1 MNSFANAARCPA
13 VCAAEDEEPRRER
26 IESALDGLGMPIS
39 QIDDSFVAVG
49 DTLAN
54 CATLLG
60 KVTATFEELSTD
72 LDGDGMRTATDKLA
86 AVIRQAEDIAHSFE
100 TEQVDLDILMKQ
112 VKAVRTPLD
121 ALRKNIQLISTI
133 AINARVVAA
142 TLPGTRDEF
151 SVFTSDIGALS
162 RDATQTVD
170 SFFRTYLKLR
180 SDLTKA
186 VDQRE
191 RFQST
196 QQAALEHAAKQLSH
210 NLDQAMH
217 CRARAAQ
224 TSSET
229 SRITRDVTLRVGA
242 AVMALQVGDSTR
254 QRVEHV
260 ASALILARTLLT
272 GRMPEGLAPDAV
284 MPDNAVEAV
293 LYAQGEMLA
302 AALVDYRDGVAEAE
316 TALTSLGDDADAILA
331 ISRDLY
337 GRQDNRANFALHG
350 LGDDLQAIAAM
361 LEICDS
367 DRQKIDSAALAVGST
382 VDELLDQVAEVKK
395 IENTMRLVTLN
406 AAVKCAQL
414 GSRGLALDVIAK
426 QLRELAAETL
436 EAAETSLGFFDAA
449 AHSARNVVARADG
462 DASDRIESL
471 IGDAVAAVGLFE
483 QLDGRL
489 SSAMA
494 FLEDQ
499 AHAIDQAFAEAAQR
513 FAGHKVI
520 SAALDNANAEIVALA
535 GRSGPEHVAA
545 LAADQA
551 GSVLVTHLRGFCTM
565 QSERQIY
572 DALLCQ
578 TSNSAQ
584 VSDDDPDEDDLS
596 VDLF

>member
-1 MNSFANAARCPA
+1 
-13 VCAAEDEEPRRER
+13 
-26 IESALDGLGMPIS
+26 MPIS
-39 QIDDSFVAVG
+39 QIDDSFVAAG

-60 KVTATFEELSTD
+60 KVKATFEELSAD

-100 TEQVDLDILMKQ
+100 AEQVDLDTLMKQ

-162 RDATQTVD
+162 RDATQTVG
-170 SFFRTYLKLR
+170 SFFETYLKLR
-180 SDLTKA
+180 SDLAKA
-186 VDQRE
+186 VEQRE

-196 QQAALEHAAKQLSH
+196 QQAALEHAAKRLSH
-210 NLDQAMH
+210 NLDQAQH
-217 CRARAAQ
+217 HRARAAQ

-229 SRITRDVTLRVGA
+229 SRIARDVTMRVGT

-260 ASALILARTLLT
+260 ASALSLAKSLAT
-272 GRMPEGLAPDAV
+272 GRMPDGFAPDAV
-284 MPDNAVEAV
+284 VPDGAAEAV

-302 AALVDYRDGVAEAE
+302 AARVDYQDGVAEAE

-331 ISRDLY
+331 FSRDLY
-337 GRQDNRANFALHG
+337 GRQDNQESFALNA

-361 LEICDS
+361 LEVCDS
-367 DRQKIDSAALAVGST
+367 DRQKIDAAALAVGST
-382 VDELLDQVAEVKK
+382 VDELLEQVAEVKK

-414 GSRGLALDVIAK
+414 GPRGVALDVIAK

-436 EAAETSLGFFDAA
+436 DAAETSLGFFDAA
-449 AHSARNVVARADG
+449 ADSARNVVARADG

-471 IGDAVAAVGLFE
+471 IDDAVAAVGLFE

-494 FLEDQ
+494 LLENQ

-513 FAGHKVI
+513 FTGHKVI
-520 SAALDNANAEIVALA
+520 SAALDTVNAEIVALA
-535 GRSGPEHVAA
+535 GTSGPEHVAA

-551 GSVLVTHLRGFCTM
+551 GSDLITYLRGICTM

-572 DALLCQ
+572 DAMLGQ
-578 TSNSAQ
+578 ISDSAP
-584 VSDDDPDEDDLS
+584 VSDDDPAEDDLNM
-596 VDLF
+596 DFF